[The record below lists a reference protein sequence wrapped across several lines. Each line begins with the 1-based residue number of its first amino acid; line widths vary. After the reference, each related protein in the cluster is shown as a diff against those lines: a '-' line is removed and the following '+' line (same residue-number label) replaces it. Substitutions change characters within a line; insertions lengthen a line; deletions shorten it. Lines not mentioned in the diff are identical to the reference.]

1 VLGHPFG
8 TCQMAL
14 IGPSCT
20 TSIMIGINVENDL
33 RNIAPVGTICI
44 SGKHPDVGHG
54 VLFVVDGQPRHVWS
68 GVGAIRIEQPVL
80 HRSVTISCATQLI
93 VFGYCVNNVT
103 TPMGMADDYCDDRRR
118 PSWI

>member
-1 VLGHPFG
+1 VFRHPFG
-8 TCQMAL
+8 TRQMTL

-20 TSIMIGINVENDL
+20 TSIVIRINVENDL
-33 RNIAPVGTICI
+33 RNIAPVGTIRI
-44 SGKHPDVGHG
+44 RGKHPDVGHG

-80 HRSVTISCATQLI
+80 HRSVTISSATQPM

-103 TPMGMADDYCDDRRR
+103 TPMGDG
-118 PSWI
+118 